1 MGKNELLT
9 EERNYRLMDFAV
21 DIQDLLKENYI
32 LKREVEHLK
41 EKVQTLEET
50 HNKIFENTKN
60 SIADTLHVLIRKT
73 NKDDCTR

>member
-21 DIQDLLKENYI
+21 DIQDLLEENYI

-41 EKVQTLEET
+41 EKVQTLEKT

-60 SIADTLHVLIRKT
+60 SIADTLHVLIGKT

>member
-21 DIQDLLKENYI
+21 DIQVLLEENYI

-41 EKVQTLEET
+41 EKVQTLEKT

-60 SIADTLHVLIRKT
+60 SIADTLHVLIGKT
-73 NKDDCTR
+73 NKDDWTR

>member
-50 HNKIFENTKN
+50 HNRIFENTKN
-60 SIADTLHVLIRKT
+60 SIADTLHVLIGKT
-73 NKDDCTR
+73 NKDD